1 MTGYYADKAEAG
13 FKTVTLDEPEVTDK
27 VIYKPLG
34 KIIQVDENFNVILTS
49 NSVTYENNPYNP
61 RGCRNCYSDAP
72 ADIGLENYNLM
83 HGAEYC

>member
-1 MTGYYADKAEAG
+1 MVPGYYADKAEAG

-34 KIIQVDENFNVILTS
+34 KIIQVDENFNVIPNS

-61 RGCRNCYSDAP
+61 REAVETAIPAAP
-72 ADIGLENYNLM
+72 AGYKIKRITTSCMGL
-83 HGAEYC
+83 